1 MAIGPYNTF
10 MNHAQDIRAILFD
23 LDGTLV
29 DTISDIVAA
38 INAALESVSIAPV
51 DLETGKAVVG
61 HGLANA
67 LRAAARTQGRVLSEE
82 ELTMMLPVL
91 RNHYAQNPFR
101 YASLYPGVREFVD
114 ECAGRGY
121 AMGVLSNKDHALT
134 VPIVQKMFPDDPFSY
149 IRGATEEY
157 PLKPDP
163 ASTQEFIAQH
173 QLAPQE
179 VLFIGDT
186 EVDALTAQNSG
197 TRSALVSWGFR
208 DRMELIATGL
218 STVYDDFTHLAREEL
233 R

>member
-1 MAIGPYNTF
+1 MKHTQG
-10 MNHAQDIRAILFD
+10 IRAILFD

-38 INAALESVSIAPV
+38 INAALETVSLDPV

-67 LRAAARTQGRVLSEE
+67 LRSAALTQDRVLSEE
-82 ELTMMLPVL
+82 ELEGMLPVL
-91 RNHYAQNPFR
+91 RKHYAQNPCR
-101 YASLYPGVREFVD
+101 YAALYPGVREFVD
-114 ECAGRGY
+114 ECTARGY
-121 AMGVLSNKDHALT
+121 ALGVLSNKDHTLT
-134 VPIVQKMFPDDPFSY
+134 VPIVQKMFPDAPFTY
-149 IRGATEEY
+149 IRGAGEEY

-163 ASTQEFIAQH
+163 ASTHAFIAQH
-173 QLAPQE
+173 QLTPQE

-218 STVYDDFTHLAREEL
+218 STVYDDFTHLARKEL
-233 R
+233 T